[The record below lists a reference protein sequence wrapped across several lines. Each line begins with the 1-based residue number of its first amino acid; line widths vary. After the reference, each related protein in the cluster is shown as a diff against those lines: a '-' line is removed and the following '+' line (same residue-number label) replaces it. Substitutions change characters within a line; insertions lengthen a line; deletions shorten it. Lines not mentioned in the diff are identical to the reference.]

1 MSSYKDI
8 GPSQY
13 NIYKN
18 GKVIHVINDVCEEDY
33 DFSGTYEIEINTYG
47 EKGVLADILSGLNGE
62 DFYIERVSYKKS
74 NDSDEVIK
82 KTDKSPKS
90 RPPNGGRRILQKNGS
105 KSHKNAPATGFSYR
119 NTRYTA
125 VFRRNVTNVKQCEI
139 CVIRC

>member
-82 KTDKSPKS
+82 KTEIYKCNKFRYVFHSNSIHADYRFIFYNCEKVTQWILWIEMAKILNI
-90 RPPNGGRRILQKNGS
+90 NGKN
-105 KSHKNAPATGFSYR
+105 
-119 NTRYTA
+119 
-125 VFRRNVTNVKQCEI
+125 Q
-139 CVIRC
+139 